1 MLNEHQEQSA
11 SHGAV
16 AIQANGNVIFNG
28 LGLVEV
34 RELCTLF
41 LRDNFPRL
49 REEARLIAEE
59 RVAQFASH
67 LEAKLADNVNSI
79 VIEKFRD
86 PDVQT
91 AINDAVQACARKGD
105 AAHPNILANLI
116 LKKVSANSNDFKD
129 IVMSE
134 AVQVTP
140 KLTREQIAFLAF
152 VLVMQLYVFPGTS
165 WESVERSFQSVE
177 KVAASGFGISDI
189 QRRHIH
195 YSGAASVAG
204 RNAVHPT
211 YDMFDAMQ
219 QKYAPYGLHSFKSV
233 MSEKTPTLVK
243 LIGEYGKAQGDAV
256 ALTSVGVAIAVAYL
270 SSFGFPDLDL
280 LTETQA

>member
-16 AIQANGNVIFNG
+16 AIQANGNVTFNG

-49 REEARLIAEE
+49 REEAKLIAEE

-86 PDVQT
+86 PDVQS

-105 AAHPNILANLI
+105 AANPDILANLI
-116 LKKVSANSNDFKD
+116 LKKVNANSNDFKD

-152 VLVMQLYVFPGTS
+152 VLIMQLYVFPSTT
-165 WESVERSFQSVE
+165 WESVERNFQLVE
-177 KVAASGFGISDI
+177 KATIQGFGISDI

-204 RNAVHPT
+204 RNAIRPD
-211 YDMFDAMQ
+211 YDMFDAME
-219 QKYAPYGLHSFKSV
+219 QKYSKYGLHSFRLV

-243 LIGEYGKAQGDAV
+243 LISEYKKVQGDAV
-256 ALTSVGVAIAVAYL
+256 ALTSVGVVIAVAYL
-270 SSFGFPDLDL
+270 STFGFADLDL
-280 LTETQA
+280 LAETQT